1 MSFILGT
8 ISGTST
14 TGITLTIDGETTP
27 TTKKYTFC
35 SAYLPNGGDRVLIA
49 EVGDEYVV
57 IDKIMLDRQ
66 QGGRVFYAQNAGSA
80 SSASSAT
87 SATSATVS
95 HYVYND
101 QASSVSTRLS
111 FRVYNNVLQYRVGNN
126 GWINV

>member
-14 TGITLTIDGETTP
+14 TGITLTIDGENTP

-87 SATSATVS
+87 SATVS

-101 QASSVSTRLS
+101 QAYSGSTRLS

-126 GWINV
+126 SWINV

>member
-87 SATSATVS
+87 SATVS

-101 QASSVSTRLS
+101 QAYSGSTRLS

-126 GWINV
+126 SWINV